1 MRRVLITGSN
11 GLLGQKLLDLYLERR
26 EAQLIATSRGA
37 NRYPGMEGYGY
48 TYQSM
53 DVSSRDDVM
62 LNILRYCP
70 TAVIN
75 TAAMTNVDACEQNKQ
90 ECEQLNVEAVKYL
103 VEGCN
108 MYDIQ
113 LIHLSTDFIFD
124 GNAGPYNEDATPNPL
139 SYYGE
144 SKLRAEQYIIENC
157 KSYAILRTVLVY
169 GVANDMSRSNIVLW
183 VKNSLEQGK
192 PIKVVNDQFRTP
204 TLAEDLAVGCYLA
217 EKNNAQGIFNI
228 SGRDFMNVYEMAVRV
243 ADFWKLDSSLIEETD
258 SSGFTQPAKRPL
270 RTGFDLTKSRDV
282 LGYEPRSF
290 EEGLALMDKQLNKPA
305 VPTFM

>member
-75 TAAMTNVDACEQNKQ
+75 TAAMTNVDACEQNKE
-90 ECEQLNVEAVKYL
+90 ECEKLNVDSVKYL

-108 MYDIQ
+108 MYGIQ

-124 GNAGPYNEDATPNPL
+124 GRNGPYKENDTPHPL
-139 SYYGE
+139 SYYGD
-144 SKLRAEQYIIENC
+144 SKFRAEQYIIENC

-192 PIKVVNDQFRTP
+192 PIKVVNDQWRTP
-204 TLAEDLAVGCYLA
+204 TLAEDLAMGCLLA
-217 EKNNAQGIFNI
+217 ATKRAQGIYNI
-228 SGRDFMNVYEMAVRV
+228 SGKDF
-243 ADFWKLDSSLIEETD
+243 L
-258 SSGFTQPAKRPL
+258 
-270 RTGFDLTKSRDV
+270 
-282 LGYEPRSF
+282 
-290 EEGLALMDKQLNKPA
+290 
-305 VPTFM
+305 

>member
-53 DVSSRDDVM
+53 DVSNRDEVM

-75 TAAMTNVDACEQNKQ
+75 TAAMTNVDACEQNKE
-90 ECEQLNVEAVKYL
+90 ECEKLNVEAVKYL

-124 GNAGPYNEDATPNPL
+124 GAAGPYSEDATPNPL

-169 GVANDMSRSNIVLW
+169 GVASDMSRSNIVLW

-192 PIKVVNDQFRTP
+192 PIKVVSDQFRTP

-217 EKNNAQGIFNI
+217 EKNNAQGVFNI
-228 SGRDFMNVYEMAVRV
+228 SGRDFMNVYELAVRV
-243 ADFWKLDSSLIEETD
+243 ADFWKLDSSLIEKTD

-270 RTGFDLTKSRDV
+270 RTGFTLSKSRDA

-290 EEGLALMDKQLNKPA
+290 EEGLALMDKQLNKP
-305 VPTFM
+305 VPTFV